1 MMNTKCN
8 EVSDEELI
16 GLNNVGNSTNI
27 SQQWL
32 NVRVELVAFKEEYRI
47 LSCHEICNKAESSNG

>member
-1 MMNTKCN
+1 MMNTKCD

-16 GLNNVGNSTNI
+16 GLNNVGNSTNV

-32 NVRVELVAFKEEYRI
+32 NVRLELVEQLLRGSIVFYRVKKSAI
-47 LSCHEICNKAESSNG
+47 

>member
-1 MMNTKCN
+1 MMNTKCD

-27 SQQWL
+27 SHQWL
-32 NVRVELVAFKEEYRI
+32 NVRVELV
-47 LSCHEICNKAESSNG
+47 G